1 MIKVLIVDDIPETR
15 DHLSRLLGLER
26 EIDVVGVAGSGEDA
40 IRISME
46 LRPDVIIMDINM
58 PGMDGIAASEVISQ
72 RLPTSPIIM
81 MSVHGEAD
89 HMKRA
94 MLAGAREFLIKPF
107 SADELSTSIKRVWER
122 DQARRDQL
130 SAAMAPVVAAAGAA
144 AAAGESDEHQ
154 VIAVFSPK
162 GGAGRTTI
170 ATNLALA
177 LHRETGQRVALVD
190 ANLQFGDVGVLL
202 NLNPKNRS
210 VIDAVESGE
219 PDADIIESVV
229 IDHSTGIRVMLAPPS
244 PEGADLVTPA
254 YLRKI
259 VEQLKT
265 THDWV
270 VVDLPSGL
278 NDHSLTIL
286 DAADQ
291 ILIIAALEITTIKN
305 VRLFL
310 EVADQLEYERSKLRL
325 IINRS
330 DTSQGIRIG
339 DVEASIRRPIDG
351 TIISDGRLAVLAVN
365 RGVPFV
371 VSHPEAPLSRD
382 VTALARKL
390 ASERAPAA
398 TTASTTDKPAKRGIF
413 ARR

>member
-26 EIDVVGVAGSGEDA
+26 DIDVAGTAGSGEEA
-40 IRISME
+40 IQVAMDM
-46 LRPDVIIMDINM
+46 RPDVIVMDINM
-58 PGMDGIAASEVISQ
+58 PGMDGIAASEIISQ
-72 RLPTSPIIM
+72 RLPNSPVIM
-81 MSVHGEAD
+81 MSVHGEAEQL
-89 HMKRA
+89 KQA
-94 MLAGAREFLIKPF
+94 MLAGAREFLVKPF
-107 SADELSTSIKRVWER
+107 SGDEFATSIKRVYER
-122 DQARRDQL
+122 ELVRREQLQASRD
-130 SAAMAPVVAAAGAA
+130 AAAPQVARGH
-144 AAAGESDEHQ
+144 ENVEDHQ

-177 LHRETGQRVALVD
+177 IKRETNQRVALID

-210 VIDAVESGE
+210 MLDAVEGGE
-219 PDADIIESVV
+219 PDRDIVESVV
-229 IDHSTGIRVMLAPPS
+229 IDHSTGIRVLLAPPS

-254 YLRKI
+254 YLRKM
-259 VEQLKT
+259 VEMLRE

-278 NDHSLTIL
+278 NDHSLGIL

-291 ILIIAALEITTIKN
+291 ILVVAALEITTIKN

-310 EVADQLEYERSKLRL
+310 EVADQLDYERSKLRL
-325 IINRS
+325 VINRS
-330 DTSQGIRIG
+330 DASQGIRIG

-351 TIISDGRLAVLAVN
+351 SIVSDGRLAVLAVN

-371 VSHPEAPLSRD
+371 ISHPESPLSRD
-382 VTALARKL
+382 IITLARTI
-390 ASERAPAA
+390 AGEGS
-398 TTASTTDKPAKRGIF
+398 STSKTDKTAKRGLF

>member
-26 EIDVVGVAGSGEDA
+26 DIDVAGTAGSGEEA
-40 IRISME
+40 IQVAMDM
-46 LRPDVIIMDINM
+46 RPDVIVMDINM
-58 PGMDGIAASEVISQ
+58 PGMDGIAASEIISQ
-72 RLPTSPIIM
+72 RLPNSPVIM
-81 MSVHGEAD
+81 MSVHGEAEQL
-89 HMKRA
+89 KQA
-94 MLAGAREFLIKPF
+94 MLAGAREFLVKPF
-107 SADELSTSIKRVWER
+107 SGDEFATSIKRVYER
-122 DQARRDQL
+122 ELVRREQLQAARDANVPQ
-130 SAAMAPVVAAAGAA
+130 VAHGQ
-144 AAAGESDEHQ
+144 ESVEDHQ

-177 LHRETGQRVALVD
+177 LKRETNQRVALID

-210 VIDAVESGE
+210 MLDAVEGGE
-219 PDADIIESVV
+219 PDRDIIESVV
-229 IDHSTGIRVMLAPPS
+229 IDHSTGIRVLLAPPS

-254 YLRKI
+254 YLRKM
-259 VEQLKT
+259 VETLREK
-265 THDWV
+265 HDWV

-278 NDHSLTIL
+278 NDHSLGIL

-291 ILIIAALEITTIKN
+291 ILVVAALEITTIKN

-310 EVADQLEYERSKLRL
+310 EVADQLDYDRSKLRL
-325 IINRS
+325 VINRS
-330 DTSQGIRIG
+330 DASQGIRIG

-351 TIISDGRLAVLAVN
+351 SIVSDGRLAVLAVN

-371 VSHPEAPLSRD
+371 ISHPESPLSRD
-382 VTALARKL
+382 ITTLARTIAGDGSSSSK
-390 ASERAPAA
+390 
-398 TTASTTDKPAKRGIF
+398 TDKTAKRGLF